1 MSHSIQ
7 QATESDELNL
17 SDLEQKDVYTM
28 DSKFV
33 GTIQHPVVDFTDNS
47 VTGLL
52 VNNCNRDLF
61 LEQPPEDIILPY
73 EWVRSAGDVVLVSSI
88 QEDMLTY

>member
-1 MSHSIQ
+1 MSASILQ
-7 QATESDELNL
+7 QDTDELNL
-17 SDLEQKDVYTM
+17 SEMEQKDVYTM

-33 GTIQHPVVDFTDNS
+33 GTVQYPVLDFVENS

-52 VNNCNRDLF
+52 VENCNQDLF
-61 LEQPPEDIILPY
+61 LEQPPEEIIIPY
-73 EWVRSAGDVVLVSSI
+73 DWVRSAGDVILVSSI